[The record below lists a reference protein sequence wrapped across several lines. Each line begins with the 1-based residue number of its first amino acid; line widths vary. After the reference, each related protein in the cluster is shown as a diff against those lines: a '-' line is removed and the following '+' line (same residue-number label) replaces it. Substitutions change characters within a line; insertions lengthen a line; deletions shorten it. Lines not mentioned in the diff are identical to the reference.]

1 MLPHKAINYIEYPAS
16 DLEKTKAFFEIVF
29 NWEFTDYGPDYMAFK
44 ETVLEGGFY
53 RAPMVSDSSNGAALL
68 VFYSNELEQT
78 QAEIVEAGGLIVK
91 PTFDFPGGRRFHFRE
106 PSGNEFAVWSD
117 K

>member
-1 MLPHKAINYIEYPAS
+1 MLPHKTINYIEYPAS
-16 DLEKTKAFFEIVF
+16 DLDKTKAFFETVF
-29 NWEFTDYGPDYMAFK
+29 NWEFTDYGPDYTAFK
-44 ETVLEGGFY
+44 EAVLEGGFY
-53 RAPMVSDSSNGAALL
+53 RAPMVSDFSNGAALI